1 MTRQE
6 FFKNLLKDISG
17 VYVEVGTCWGGFA
30 DFLLT
35 ECPLT
40 TLVCVDPYKVFPHGV
55 YLDTLNDQTQKD
67 LDAKYLIVEKRLK
80 EHPSQKPVKML
91 RLTSYAAAHLIKNES
106 LSFAYIDG
114 NHCYNEVLK
123 DLCLWWP
130 KIKKGGYLCGD
141 DVEDL
146 YLPHSDGN
154 LVITHAT
161 GAFGVYGVATAL
173 LDFQKA
179 CPEFK
184 YQING
189 NQFYAKK

>member
-40 TLVCVDPYKVFPHGV
+40 TLVCVDPYKVFPDGV
-55 YLDTLNDQTQKD
+55 YHDTLNYQPQND
-67 LDAKYLIVEKRLK
+67 LDAKYKIVEIRLTK
-80 EHPSQKPVKML
+80 HPSKKPVKML
-91 RLTSYAAAHLIKNES
+91 RLTSYAAAHLIKNET
-106 LSFAYIDG
+106 LSFVYIDG

-123 DLCLWWP
+123 DLVLWWP

-146 YLPHSDGN
+146 YLPHTDGN
-154 LVITHAT
+154 LEVKHAT

-173 LDFQKA
+173 VDFQKV
-179 CPEFK
+179 CPEFQYK
-184 YQING
+184 LEG